1 LNNILFFGEL
11 SPKTIHGASIS
22 SRIITKKLS
31 SYCKVTII
39 EEYSPLLYHQKF
51 SVKKNILFLSS
62 FLRFFFKCIFFKYN
76 KYYGVI
82 YLSTIGIFKNLLL
95 TISFKIF
102 NPTAKVILHFHRCDF
117 GLFLNKRFNTFL
129 FKLLDKFTDN
139 YIVLSASQ
147 SDQLVQISRN
157 KTFVLTNT
165 IELEIPRIDY
175 NFITNPTGKASKVII
190 KALFIS
196 NFIKD
201 KGILELLHAIK
212 IINSSDFPFSIKLEC
227 FGEFTD
233 FEIQNEINSLIKND
247 SNIIFD
253 RPIRGIDKFLKI
265 QHSHLLL
272 LPSKNEGLPLIL
284 LESLSQS
291 IPIIITKV
299 GFIPEVLGND
309 YSYYCEPESV
319 DSIISAVNIY
329 FNNFNIAERNKLFE
343 KYRPY
348 SSENHT
354 RKLKEIFTYEN
365 INCDSLF

>member
-22 SRIITKKLS
+22 NRIITEKLS

-39 EEYSPLLYHQKF
+39 EEYSPLLYHEKF
-51 SVKKNILFLSS
+51 SLKKNILFLSS
-62 FLRFFFKCIFFKYN
+62 FSRFFFRCVFFKYC

-82 YLSTIGIFKNLLL
+82 YLSKFGILKNLFLA
-95 TISFKIF
+95 ISFKIF
-102 NPTAKVILHFHRCDF
+102 NPTAKVVLHFHRSDL
-117 GLFLNKRFNTFL
+117 GLFLNKRFNAFL

-139 YIVLSASQ
+139 YIVLSSSQ

-157 KTFVLTNT
+157 KTFVLANT
-165 IELEIPRIDY
+165 IELEIPSIDY
-175 NFITNPTGKASKVII
+175 NFIKTLTVKGKKATI

-201 KGILELLHAIK
+201 KGIIELLIASK
-212 IINSSDFPFSIKLEC
+212 KINSSDFPFSIKLEC

-247 SNIIFD
+247 SNIIFNK
-253 RPIRGIDKFLKI
+253 PIRGIDKFLKI
-265 QHSHLLL
+265 QQSHLLL

-309 YSYYCEPESV
+309 YSYYCEPENV
-319 DSIISAVNIY
+319 DSIITAINNY
-329 FNNFNIAERNKLFE
+329 FNDFNIVERDKLFE
-343 KYRPY
+343 KYKPY
-348 SSENHT
+348 SSESHT
-354 RKLKEIFTYEN
+354 LKLKEIFTHEN
-365 INCDSLF
+365 INCDSFL